1 VDEQIPKLTKKT
13 AEGDCRQIG
22 GRAAGTRTSWMAVQR
37 TDARAFVIHAVEAMP
52 EPAIRFADVHVVFA
66 GQDKDVVALDR
77 VTFDVPPGKI
87 TTVVGPSGC
96 GKTTLLR
103 LAAGLVQASDGAV
116 LCNGTKVNGL
126 NTSVGYVTQD
136 SNLFPWLTA
145 LGNVEFPLAIRG
157 MPHAERREKAR
168 YWLRL
173 VGLEGF
179 ENCYPS
185 ELSGGMQKRVSIVRT
200 LIYEPSVVLLDEP
213 FGALDAQTRMGLHHE
228 LLELWREKKSTMLFI
243 THDLVEAITL
253 SDQIVIMT
261 RRPGRVKEIY
271 DVPLARPRNVFEI
284 YLEPG
289 FDKAYATLW
298 NHFKTEFTV
307 AGARLD

>member
-1 VDEQIPKLTKKT
+1 VATVETDK
-13 AEGDCRQIG
+13 G
-22 GRAAGTRTSWMAVQR
+22 MAPQR
-37 TDARAFVIHAVEAMP
+37 SDARVRLVHAVDSSSEP
-52 EPAIRFADVHVVFA
+52 PAIQFADVRLAFA
-66 GQDKDVVALDR
+66 GEQQDVLALDG
-77 VTFDVPPGKI
+77 VSFDVPPGEI

-103 LAAGLVQASDGAV
+103 LASGLMAASDGTVFYKGAPV
-116 LCNGTKVNGL
+116 LGL
-126 NTSVGYVTQD
+126 NTNVGYVTQD

-157 MPHAERREKAR
+157 VAPAERREKALH
-168 YWLRL
+168 WLRL

-179 ENCYPS
+179 ENHYPS

-200 LIYEPSVVLLDEP
+200 LIYEPAVVLLDEP

-253 SDQIVIMT
+253 SDQIVVMT

-271 DVPLARPRNVFEI
+271 EVPLVRPRNVFEI

-289 FDKAYATLW
+289 FDAAYAALW
-298 NHFKTEFTV
+298 KHFKSEIGISGGTK
-307 AGARLD
+307 D

>member
-1 VDEQIPKLTKKT
+1 M
-13 AEGDCRQIG
+13 RG
-22 GRAAGTRTSWMAVQR
+22 GRLVHGADNSET
-37 TDARAFVIHAVEAMP
+37 
-52 EPAIRFADVHVVFA
+52 PAIQFADVRLAFA
-66 GQDKDVVALDR
+66 GEQQDVLALDG
-77 VTFDVPPGKI
+77 VSFDVPPERI

-103 LAAGLVQASDGAV
+103 LAAGLLAASEGAV
-116 LCNGTKVNGL
+116 LYKGTPVVGL
-126 NTSVGYVTQD
+126 NTNVGYVTQD

-157 MPHAERREKAR
+157 VAAAERREKALH
-168 YWLRL
+168 WLRL

-179 ENCYPS
+179 ENNYPS

-200 LIYEPSVVLLDEP
+200 LIYEPAVVLLDEP

-228 LLELWREKKSTMLFI
+228 LLELWRERKSTMLFI

-253 SDQIVIMT
+253 SDQIVVMT

-271 DVPLARPRNVFEI
+271 EVPLVRPRNVFEI

-289 FDKAYATLW
+289 FDAAYAALW
-298 NHFKTEFTV
+298 KHFKSEISVTGI
-307 AGARLD
+307 AKH

>member
-1 VDEQIPKLTKKT
+1 MKVWHR
-13 AEGDCRQIG
+13 RQAIRG
-22 GRAAGTRTSWMAVQR
+22 GRLVHGADNSET
-37 TDARAFVIHAVEAMP
+37 
-52 EPAIRFADVHVVFA
+52 PAIQFADVRLAFA
-66 GQDKDVVALDR
+66 GEQQDVLALDG
-77 VTFDVPPGKI
+77 VSFDVPPEKI

-103 LAAGLVQASDGAV
+103 LAAGLLTASEGAV
-116 LCNGTKVNGL
+116 LYKGTPVLGL
-126 NTSVGYVTQD
+126 NTNVGYVTQD

-157 MPHAERREKAR
+157 VATAERREKALH
-168 YWLRL
+168 WLRL

-179 ENCYPS
+179 ENNYPS

-200 LIYEPSVVLLDEP
+200 LIYEPAVVLLDEP

-228 LLELWREKKSTMLFI
+228 LLELWRERKSTMLFI

-253 SDQIVIMT
+253 SDQIVVMT

-271 DVPLARPRNVFEI
+271 EVPLVRPRNVFEI

-289 FDKAYATLW
+289 FEAAYAALW
-298 NHFKTEFTV
+298 KHFKSEISVTGI
-307 AGARLD
+307 AKD

>member
-1 VDEQIPKLTKKT
+1 
-13 AEGDCRQIG
+13 
-22 GRAAGTRTSWMAVQR
+22 MALQR
-37 TDARAFVIHAVEAMP
+37 SDARAFVIGAVESAS
-52 EPAIRFADVHVVFA
+52 ELPAICFADVRLVFA
-66 GQDKDVVALDR
+66 GQDQDVLALDR
-77 VTFDVPPGKI
+77 VSFDVQPGKI
-87 TTVVGPSGC
+87 TSVVGPSGC

-103 LAAGLVQASDGAV
+103 LACGLISASGGTV
-116 LCNGTKVNGL
+116 FYNGVPVNGL
-126 NTSVGYVTQD
+126 NTGVGYVTQD

-145 LGNVEFPLAIRG
+145 LGNVEFPLAVRG
-157 MPHAERREKAR
+157 IAQGERREKALH
-168 YWLRL
+168 WLRL

-179 ENCYPS
+179 ENHYPS

-200 LIYEPSVVLLDEP
+200 LIYEPAVVLLDEP

-253 SDQIVIMT
+253 SDRIVVMT

-271 DVPLARPRNVFEI
+271 EVPLARPRNVFEI

-289 FDKAYATLW
+289 FDTAYAALW
-298 NHFKTEFTV
+298 KHFKSEIGIVGV
-307 AGARLD
+307 AKDEPGTST

>member
-1 VDEQIPKLTKKT
+1 MSL
-13 AEGDCRQIG
+13 
-22 GRAAGTRTSWMAVQR
+22 QR
-37 TDARAFVIHAVEAMP
+37 SDARAFGMHAGKEL
-52 EPAIRFADVHVVFA
+52 PAIRFTDVRLAFV
-66 GQDKDVVALDR
+66 GQEQDLLALDR
-77 VTFDVPPGKI
+77 VSFDVPPGRI
-87 TTVVGPSGC
+87 TGVVGPSGC

-103 LAAGLVQASDGAV
+103 LAAGLIGASSGTVLYNGAPV
-116 LCNGTKVNGL
+116 DGL

-136 SNLFPWLTA
+136 NNLFPWLTA

-157 MPHAERREKAR
+157 IDRRERRERALH
-168 YWLRL
+168 WLRL

-179 ENCYPS
+179 GNHYPS
-185 ELSGGMQKRVSIVRT
+185 QLSGGMQKRVSIVRT
-200 LIYEPSVVLLDEP
+200 LIYEPAVVLLDEP

-253 SDQIVIMT
+253 SDQIVVMT

-271 DVPLARPRNVFEI
+271 EVPLVRPRNVFEI

-289 FDKAYATLW
+289 FDAAYAALW
-298 NHFKTEFTV
+298 KHFKSEISITGV
-307 AGARLD
+307 VKD

>member
-1 VDEQIPKLTKKT
+1 M
-13 AEGDCRQIG
+13 
-22 GRAAGTRTSWMAVQR
+22 AAQ
-37 TDARAFVIHAVEAMP
+37 RAFVIHAVENKV
-52 EPAIRFADVHVVFA
+52 EPAIRFADVRLTFA
-66 GQDKDVVALDR
+66 GQERDVVALDR
-77 VTFDVPPGKI
+77 VSFDVPPGEV

-103 LAAGLVQASDGAV
+103 LAAGLVPASGGEV
-116 LCNGTKVNGL
+116 VCNGSKVSGL
-126 NTSVGYVTQD
+126 NTEVGFVTQD

-157 MPHAERREKAR
+157 VPRAERREKA
-168 YWLRL
+168 YHWLRL

-179 ENCYPS
+179 EDAYPS
-185 ELSGGMQKRVSIVRT
+185 QLSGGMQKRVSIVRT

-261 RRPGRVKEIY
+261 RRPGRVKEVFE
-271 DVPLARPRNVFEI
+271 VPLARPRNVFEI

-289 FDKAYATLW
+289 FDEAYATLW
-298 NHFKTEFTV
+298 GHFKSEMTV
-307 AGARLD
+307 TARRKD

>member
-1 VDEQIPKLTKKT
+1 MVS
-13 AEGDCRQIG
+13 
-22 GRAAGTRTSWMAVQR
+22 TR
-37 TDARAFVIHAVEAMP
+37 DARAFVIHPVEEPTM
-52 EPAIRFADVHVVFA
+52 PAIRF
-66 GQDKDVVALDR
+66 QDTRLIFGGSDRDIVALDR
-77 VTFDVPPGKI
+77 VSFDVPPGKV

-103 LAAGLVQASDGAV
+103 LASGLVAPSLGSVQ
-116 LCNGTKVNGL
+116 CNGVPVNGL
-126 NTSVGYVTQD
+126 NTEVGYVTQD

-145 LGNVEFPLAIRG
+145 FGNVEFPLAIRG
-157 MPHAERREKAR
+157 VPTKERREKTMH
-168 YWLRL
+168 WLHL

-179 ENCYPS
+179 EKHYPS
-185 ELSGGMQKRVSIVRT
+185 QLSGGMQKRVSIVRT
-200 LIYEPSVVLLDEP
+200 LIYEPSVILLDEP

-228 LLELWREKKSTMLFI
+228 LLELWRERKSTMLFI

-284 YLEPG
+284 FLEPG
-289 FDKAYATLW
+289 FDEAYSTLW
-298 NHFKTEFTV
+298 QHFKSEINLK
-307 AGARLD
+307 GADRN

>member
-1 VDEQIPKLTKKT
+1 MEL
-13 AEGDCRQIG
+13 
-22 GRAAGTRTSWMAVQR
+22 QR
-37 TDARAFVIHAVEAMP
+37 GDARAFVIHAGKEL
-52 EPAIRFADVHVVFA
+52 PAIRFTDVRLAFV
-66 GQDKDVVALDR
+66 GQEHEVLALDR
-77 VTFDVPPGKI
+77 VSFDVPPGRV
-87 TTVVGPSGC
+87 TSVVGPSGC

-103 LAAGLVQASDGAV
+103 LAAGLIGVSSGTV
-116 LCNGTKVNGL
+116 LCNGASVDGL

-157 MPHAERREKAR
+157 VARRERRERALYR
-168 YWLRL
+168 SR
-173 VGLEGF
+173 VVALEGF
-179 ENCYPS
+179 GNYYPS

-200 LIYEPSVVLLDEP
+200 LIYEPTVVLLDEP

-253 SDQIVIMT
+253 SDQIVVMS

-271 DVPLARPRNVFEI
+271 DVPLVRPRNVFEI

-289 FDKAYATLW
+289 FEAAYAALW
-298 NHFKTEFTV
+298 KHFKSEISVTGV
-307 AGARLD
+307 AKD

>member
-1 VDEQIPKLTKKT
+1 VDEQIPGLSKAANVTGPRNG
-13 AEGDCRQIG
+13 AEQQNELGTLLM
-22 GRAAGTRTSWMAVQR
+22 AAQR
-37 TDARAFVIHAVEAMP
+37 SDAHAFIIHAVKDQP
-52 EPAIRFADVHVVFA
+52 DPAIRFADVCLAFV
-66 GQDKDVVALDR
+66 GQDEDVLALDR
-77 VTFDVPPGKI
+77 VSFDVPPGKI

-103 LAAGLVQASDGAV
+103 LAAGLVPSSSGAV
-116 LCNGTKVNGL
+116 FYNGAKVSGL
-126 NTSVGYVTQD
+126 NTSVGFVTQD

-157 MPHAERREKAR
+157 MPYAERRQKAMH
-168 YWLRL
+168 WLRL

-179 ENCYPS
+179 ENYYPS
-185 ELSGGMQKRVSIVRT
+185 QLSGGMQKRVSIVRT

-228 LLELWREKKSTMLFI
+228 LLELWREQKSTMLFI

-271 DVPLARPRNVFEI
+271 QVPLARPRNVFEI

-298 NHFKTEFTV
+298 DHFKSEINV
-307 AGARLD
+307 VGAVKD